1 MTHDPIETPLSL
13 LDRVRIGDAVAWS
26 EFFHRYLRMLRSWCH
41 KWGLQATDADD
52 LIQDTLLIVMTKVC
66 DFRHRGKGSFRS
78 WIRTIARHCLCE
90 VLSRA
95 ARKRP
100 AESLEALW
108 ETPAA
113 KQSLEDEL
121 DRIFELQLLEQA
133 MTNVQSRVQPGT
145 WAAFQM
151 MAIESLPAKQVAEK
165 LGLRVTA
172 VYASR
177 ARVQRL
183 IAEELT
189 RFSEEFQPDTA
200 P

>member
-1 MTHDPIETPLSL
+1 MHDPTDTPLSL
-13 LDRVRIGDAVAWS
+13 LDRVKLGDAVAWA
-26 EFFHRYLRMLRSWCH
+26 EFFRRYLWMLRHWSH
-41 KWGLQATDADD
+41 RWGLQSTDADD
-52 LIQDTLLIVMTKVC
+52 LIQDTLLVVMTKVS
-66 DFRHRGKGSFRS
+66 DFRHRGAGSFRS

-90 VLSRA
+90 ALSRA

-100 AESLEALW
+100 AESLETLW

-121 DRIFELQLLEQA
+121 DRLFEMQLLEQA
-133 MTNVQSRVQPGT
+133 MKEAQSRVQPAT

-151 MAIESLPAKQVAEK
+151 LAIESLPAKVVSEK
-165 LGLRVTA
+165 LGVRVAA

-183 IAEELT
+183 IAEALS
-189 RFSEEFQPDTA
+189 RFSEDF
-200 P
+200 